1 MAYCLTTDWWHQPHC
16 LLGQSN
22 QETTISFLIVLS
34 SATFGQKTPLLLDPS
49 QMLHWITSLIWP
61 IGGKRSQI
69 TNLKNFLSRSQ
80 WYNILHYVEN
90 LKGER

>member
-34 SATFGQKTPLLLDPS
+34 SATFGQKTPLLLDP
-49 QMLHWITSLIWP
+49 QPNVTLDNFTNMANWW
-61 IGGKRSQI
+61 QEI
-69 TNLKNFLSRSQ
+69 TNNKPKKLLVSISM
-80 WYNILHYVEN
+80 V
-90 LKGER
+90 